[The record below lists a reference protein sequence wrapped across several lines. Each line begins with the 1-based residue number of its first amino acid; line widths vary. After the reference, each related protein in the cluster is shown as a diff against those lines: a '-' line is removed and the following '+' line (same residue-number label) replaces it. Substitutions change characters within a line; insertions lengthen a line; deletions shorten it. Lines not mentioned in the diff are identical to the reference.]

1 MNEFSEEYEADN
13 ISVQMTK
20 KETSIGELLKES
32 VESCIAELKTEGRT
46 FDGQEELLC
55 NKLAEQ
61 ILSDVMR
68 RNNEEGEMQDMVAM
82 FFNLLDNIAYYA
94 CTAESV
100 FLVKNTVTI
109 PAGESVTVL
118 YTYEKQGNHDE
129 TGAPPEYYDCYCYD
143 NAITMG
149 TNLYFTKQVA
159 NIAEKGNV
167 EIIEQNYGF
176 DLENG
181 IKSRELDL
189 ETMFYYM
196 VVRMLKE

>member
-1 MNEFSEEYEADN
+1 M
-13 ISVQMTK
+13 
-20 KETSIGELLKES
+20 LKES

-55 NKLAEQ
+55 NKLTEQ

-109 PAGESVTVL
+109 PACESVTVL

-143 NAITMG
+143 NEITMG